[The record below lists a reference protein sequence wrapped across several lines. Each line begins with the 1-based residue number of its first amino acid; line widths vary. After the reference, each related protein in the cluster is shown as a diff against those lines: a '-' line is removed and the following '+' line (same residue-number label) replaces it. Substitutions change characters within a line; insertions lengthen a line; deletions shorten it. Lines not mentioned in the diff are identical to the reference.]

1 MNKKIQKIGWIG
13 TGVMG
18 APMAQRLMEAGYTL
32 TVYNRTKAKA
42 EPLIAKGAVWADGPE
57 ACAKGQDM
65 VFTMVGYP
73 KDVEEVY
80 FGENGKGGAIA
91 AADAGTLFVDMTTT
105 RPSLSVDIAKAAE
118 AAGCAAIDAP
128 VSGGDVGA
136 KAGTLSIMAGGS
148 EEAVEAAEPV
158 LSHLSTQI
166 LREGG
171 PGAGQHT
178 KMANQI
184 ALAGTVAGVCEAVK
198 YGKTVG
204 LDPDQMLKSIGGGA
218 AGSWQMNNLG
228 PKMAVGDYAPG
239 FFIKHLVKDLTI
251 ADTEAEDRDL
261 HLVVLKTVLSMYK
274 DLRRQ
279 DMGELGTQALI
290 AYYDAKGQ
298 EDPFDE

>member
-18 APMAQRLMEAGYTL
+18 APMAGRLIDAGYTL

-42 EPLIAKGAVWADGPE
+42 EPLIQKGAVWVESPG

-65 VFTMVGYP
+65 VITMVGYP

-80 FGENGKGGAIA
+80 FGEDGKGGVIA
-91 AADAGTLFVDMTTT
+91 AADEGTLFVDMTTT

-118 AAGCAAIDAP
+118 AAG
-128 VSGGDVGA
+128 
-136 KAGTLSIMAGGS
+136 
-148 EEAVEAAEPV
+148 
-158 LSHLSTQI
+158 
-166 LREGG
+166 
-171 PGAGQHT
+171 
-178 KMANQI
+178 
-184 ALAGTVAGVCEAVK
+184 
-198 YGKTVG
+198 

-218 AGSWQMNNLG
+218 AGSWQMQNLG
-228 PKMAVGDYAPG
+228 PKMAEGDYAPG

-251 ADTEAEDRDL
+251 ADTEAEARKL

-274 DLRRQ
+274 DLRREG
-279 DMGELGTQALI
+279 MGELGTQALS

-298 EDPFDE
+298 EDPFDA

>member
-57 ACAKGQDM
+57 ACAKGQDA

-73 KDVEEVY
+73 KDVEEIY
-80 FGENGKGGAIA
+80 FGEEGKDGIIA

-158 LSHLSTQI
+158 LSHLGTQI

>member
-18 APMAQRLMEAGYTL
+18 APMAGRLIDAGYTL

-42 EPLIAKGAVWADGPE
+42 EPLIQKGAVWVESPG

-65 VFTMVGYP
+65 VITMVGYP
-73 KDVEEVY
+73 KDVVEVY
-80 FGENGKGGAIA
+80 FGEDGKGGVIA
-91 AADAGTLFVDMTTT
+91 AADEGTLFVDMTTT

-118 AAGCAAIDAP
+118 AAGCAAVDAP

-148 EEAVEAAEPV
+148 AAAIEAAEPV
-158 LSHLSTQI
+158 LRHLGTQI

-218 AGSWQMNNLG
+218 AGSWQMQNLG
-228 PKMAVGDYAPG
+228 PKMAEGDYAPG

-251 ADTEAEDRDL
+251 ADTEAEARKL

-274 DLRRQ
+274 DLRREG
-279 DMGELGTQALI
+279 MGELGTQALI

-298 EDPFDE
+298 EDPFDA